1 MQEEKQHKQESSW
14 RGALR
19 ACIRLISNCCGS
31 TPVISSS
38 TSFSHHP
45 HARQQHSYKLL
56 WCTALQVSAAPQ
68 RAEDAQSQKS

>member
-56 WCTALQVSAAPQ
+56 WGRGVHSPTGVSCPPV
-68 RAEDAQSQKS
+68 S